1 MLSCQSMRRLTEPVC
16 FLSIYRTWP
25 HLIQRSKRFRDAR
38 LGRLSNV
45 GCGSRTIEHVRPS
58 LQTACNSW
66 NVIYGYLPVPHCGEV
81 GINVFTAPCRIPFTW
96 GQTCD
101 NGHRESTWSGPCP
114 ALACHGKAVL
124 EESLSKGKLRAPWT
138 IPSACWCRAK
148 FSKHVSSAARGS
160 DSLNILI
167 DGDRAS
173 ENCVMS

>member
-38 LGRLSNV
+38 LGQLSNM

-58 LQTACNSW
+58 LQTTCNSW
-66 NVIYGYLPVPHCGEV
+66 NVICCSLPVPHYGEK
-81 GINVFTAPCRIPFTW
+81 GINTVTVACWIPLTS
-96 GQTCD
+96 GQSCN
-101 NGHRESTWSGPCP
+101 NGHRESTWSASCP
-114 ALACHGKAVL
+114 ALACHRKAAL
-124 EESLSKGKLRAPWT
+124 EELLSEGKLRAPWT
-138 IPSACWCRAK
+138 ILSACGRRVK
-148 FSKHVSSAARGS
+148 FSEHVSTVVRGY